1 MSGIAAPSSP
11 RYAIY
16 FAPAPD
22 SALWRFGS
30 RAVGYDAATGRDAP
44 FPDHPFYASPSI
56 AEWTE
61 EPRRYGFHATLK
73 APFSLAEDESEQALL
88 SAVHDFAARR
98 SGILD
103 VRLGV
108 HALGRFLALTERN
121 RLVPMVNQVN
131 NRLNTLLE
139 EQRGEQGSE
148 QINRLAADCVTAF
161 ERFRAPLSD
170 SDRARRL
177 KAPLTVLQKDYLDR
191 YGYPY
196 VLDEFRF
203 HMTLTGALSDDA
215 RTAALAA
222 LRALYQPIDAPTELD
237 AICVFR
243 QEKRDSRFRILSRA
257 PLLG

>member
-108 HALGRFLALTERN
+108 HALGRFLALT
-121 RLVPMVNQVN
+121 PMNAQ
-131 NRLNTLLE
+131 
-139 EQRGEQGSE
+139 GE
-148 QINRLAADCVTAF
+148 INRLAADCVTAF